1 MLKGA
6 RICRTL
12 SYLTVMRRIH
22 LTLKCAVTAFL
33 VSFSLPAAVFADD
46 AELEAL
52 FEGLKTAD
60 ETQAPQIENR
70 IQEIWSQSGS
80 PSMDLL
86 LDRGRDALTEGD
98 MTLAIQHFT
107 ALIDHAPEFAEG
119 YNGRATAYFQAGK
132 YGLSLEDIRQTLTLN
147 PRHFGAMSG
156 LALIL
161 EELGRPQD
169 ALDAWREVEL
179 INPTREGL
187 SDAIK
192 RLERQVEGET
202 L

>member
-1 MLKGA
+1 MRWISSILK
-6 RICRTL
+6 
-12 SYLTVMRRIH
+12 H
-22 LTLKCAVTAFL
+22 AVTAFL
-33 VSFSLPAAVFADD
+33 ASLLIVGPSGADE

-60 ETQAPQIENR
+60 PAASLQIENR
-70 IQEIWSQSGS
+70 IQEIWSKSGS
-80 PSMDLL
+80 ASMDLL

-98 MTLAIQHFT
+98 NILAIRHFT

-119 YNGRATAYFQAGK
+119 YNGRATAYFNAGRF
-132 YGLSLEDIRQTLTLN
+132 GLSLEDIRQTLTLN
-147 PRHFGAMSG
+147 PRHFGAMTG

-161 EELGRPQD
+161 EELGRPDD
-169 ALDAWREVEL
+169 ALAAWREIEKL
-179 INPTREGL
+179 NPNREGL
-187 SDAIK
+187 GDAIT